1 VWITTKQVA
10 DQFGVTMRRVRQIA
24 KDRGIEGRKIG
35 SVLVWTQEQ
44 VELMQPRKAGA
55 GSHTRNIICKQ
66 LAEDIEK
73 IRQEARSGSD

>member
-1 VWITTKQVA
+1 MWITTKQVA

-44 VELMQPRKAGA
+44 VTAIK
-55 GSHTRNIICKQ
+55 
-66 LAEDIEK
+66 
-73 IRQEARSGSD
+73 RQSPLRMGVLLLHRYFLLPK